1 MNQND
6 ITQIRIGKHKIG
18 IIGLETA
25 VRDLAETKQEMRDYE
40 IQNTLLKI
48 LSKKNYI
55 SENVKREYGKAF
67 LNEFKK
73 FVGQP
78 VTRTRHEEQ
87 VEIKVLGRGCNRCD
101 QLMQDVM
108 GVASELDLRTD
119 IDHIKDLKEIGKF
132 GAVGT
137 PALVINGKIK
147 SMGHVPSKLKIKAW
161 LKE

>member
-1 MNQND
+1 MNPKEIRQ
-6 ITQIRIGKHKIG
+6 ITAGRHKVG

-25 VRDLAETKQEMRDYE
+25 LKDLANIERKMTDDE
-40 IQNTLLKI
+40 IQNELIKA
-48 LSKKNYI
+48 LSKNNYI
-55 SENVKREYGKAF
+55 SENVKPEYGKAF
-67 LNEFKK
+67 LIEFKK
-73 FVGQP
+73 FVGLP
-78 VTRTRHEEQ
+78 IEDDRHKEQ
-87 VEIKVLGRGCNRCD
+87 IEIKVLGRGCNRCD

-108 GVASELDLRTD
+108 GVASELNLKAD